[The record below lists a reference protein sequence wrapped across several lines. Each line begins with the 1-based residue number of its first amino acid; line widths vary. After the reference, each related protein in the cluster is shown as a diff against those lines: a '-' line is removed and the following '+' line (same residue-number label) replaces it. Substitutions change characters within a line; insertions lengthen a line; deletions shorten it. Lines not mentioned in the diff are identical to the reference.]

1 MRNKGIKKPL
11 RRNTLLIVYLF
22 LLFAFI
28 SQSRAFGLQ
37 SDTLGKSSL
46 LFSAESE
53 ISKCDYQTVSKVIDG
68 DTFMLADGTKV
79 RLIGVDTPETV
90 DPRKD
95 VHWYGREASK
105 KLKEWVE
112 GKAVCLKQD
121 QDKTQNLDKYG
132 RLLRYAWKYTS
143 EKDAENDSKGLN
155 GFFVNAE
162 LIRQGYGFAYTKY
175 PFQYMDDFRKYERTA
190 KENNRGLWNNKK
202 QKIWEAEIEKNKRFA
217 ENCGTAANKEN
228 ISSPIC
234 PEDALNHIGRQ
245 KIVRFFVK
253 KSYDSGKAVFLNS
266 KNNYEDDDNFTV
278 VIFDADR
285 KKFPP
290 EPAEFYSGKTVDVTG
305 KIKEYNGRAEI
316 ILEDSSQI
324 KIVDS
329 PETIKIIPQ

>member
-1 MRNKGIKKPL
+1 MRK
-11 RRNTLLIVYLF
+11 NTLLIVYLF

-28 SQSRAFGLQ
+28 LQ
-37 SDTLGKSSL
+37 SDTQGKSSL

-53 ISKCDYQTVSKVIDG
+53 IAKCDYQTVPKVIDG
-68 DTFMLADGTKV
+68 DTFKLSDGTKV
-79 RLIGVDTPETV
+79 RLIGVDTPETL

-105 KLKEWVE
+105 KLKEWIE
-112 GKAVCLKQD
+112 GKTVCLKQD

-175 PFQYMDDFRKYERTA
+175 PFQYLDEFRKYANDARL
-190 KENNRGLWNNKK
+190 NNRGLWDTKK
-202 QKIWEAEIEKNKRFA
+202 QDVWEKEIEKNKRFA
-217 ENCGTAANKEN
+217 ENCGTAGNKEN
-228 ISSPIC
+228 ISSPVC

-245 KIVRFFVK
+245 KTVRFFVK

-266 KNNYEDDDNFTV
+266 KNNYEDYDNFTA
-278 VIFDADR
+278 VIFDTDR
-285 KKFPP
+285 KKFSP

-305 KIKEYNGRAEI
+305 EIKEYKGRAEI
-316 ILEDSSQI
+316 ILENSSQI
-324 KIVDS
+324 KIV
-329 PETIKIIPQ
+329 K